1 MRKLT
6 PREKWLALV
15 VFLVAAALAARRT
28 EIGRVWLPLSFE
40 QVQALPEKIR
50 SYDPVDWLVYILLYV
65 LATLVLVPGTA
76 LSFLGAVLYGAVW
89 GTVYTWAGAVVGA
102 SLVFLVVRSLGR
114 DYTSALAERLL
125 RGRFGELD
133 VWIERNGFRAML
145 LVRLLPIFPFN
156 GVNLAAGLT
165 SIRFSHY
172 FLATALGVIP
182 GTFVYQYLFANL
194 GRRALR
200 PSDAA
205 DAQLVLPIAVFAFF
219 LAGALLAARRFR
231 PRPSDPGVGRP
242 PTDGRS

>member
-1 MRKLT
+1 MRRLT

-15 VFLVAAALAARRT
+15 FLLVAAALLARRT
-28 EIGRVWLPLSFE
+28 EFGRSWLPLSFD
-40 QVQALPEKIR
+40 QIQALPEKIR
-50 SYDPVDWLVYILLYV
+50 AYDPVDWLVYILLYT

-76 LSFLGAVLYGAVW
+76 ISFLGAVLYGAVW
-89 GTVYTWAGAVVGA
+89 GTVYTWAGAVAGA

-133 VWIERNGFRAML
+133 AWINRNGFRAML

-156 GVNLAAGLT
+156 GVNLAAPLT
-165 SIRFSHY
+165 SIRFAHY
-172 FLATALGVIP
+172 LLATAIGILP

-194 GRRALR
+194 GRRALK

-205 DAQLVLPIAVFAFF
+205 DAQLVLPIAVFTLF

-231 PRPSDPGVGRP
+231 PRPSEHGPDPP
-242 PTDGRS
+242 PPADPS